1 MCVSKGG
8 SFQRQIQASAMGEF
22 DSDDE
27 DFAVVGAYTMHE
39 EIGRGTYGIVYEATH
54 NTTGKKVAI
63 KRLFQGQDSSTSDE
77 IEVMQRLVGAPHVL
91 QLREVL
97 HEQHQD
103 EPSTFI
109 VSEYMESD
117 LETVIKAT
125 EAIPQV
131 SLPQIKSYLRMIL
144 QGLAEC
150 HARHIIHRDVKP
162 NNILLAT
169 NGAAMLADFGLAVVV
184 PELATRVSPW
194 SLSFQVVTRAY
205 RAPELLFGLKQY
217 DTSVDMWSLGCVFGE
232 LVLRK
237 VWFDGVSDIDQ
248 LNLMFRALG
257 SPDEQHWTALPF
269 YLEFAPTSPPS
280 LATQFPTL
288 PPSGVDLLT
297 KMLRLDPSARISAAD
312 ALTHPFFAEAPLALD
327 AALLP
332 MVTPPERGRK
342 RRASSLEEE
351 YGDQAD
357 EGGEGPMKGRRLF

>member
-1 MCVSKGG
+1 
-8 SFQRQIQASAMGEF
+8 
-22 DSDDE
+22 
-27 DFAVVGAYTMHE
+27 MHE
-39 EIGRGTYGIVYEATH
+39 EIGRGTYGIVYVATH

-63 KRLFQGQDSSTSDE
+63 KRLFQRQDSSTSDE

-91 QLREVL
+91 QLQEVL
-97 HEQHQD
+97 QEQHQD

-131 SLPQIKSYLRMIL
+131 SLAHIKSYLRMIL

-232 LVLRK
+232 LAAK
-237 VWFDGVSDIDQ
+237 
-248 LNLMFRALG
+248 
-257 SPDEQHWTALPF
+257 ALPF

-327 AALLP
+327 PALLP